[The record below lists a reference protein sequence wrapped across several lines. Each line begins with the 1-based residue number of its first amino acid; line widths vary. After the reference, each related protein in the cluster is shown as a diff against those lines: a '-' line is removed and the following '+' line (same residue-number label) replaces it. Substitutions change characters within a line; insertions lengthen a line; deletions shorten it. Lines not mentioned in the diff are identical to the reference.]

1 MNGQGEET
9 SRDEPRNRSG
19 RIADLLTVRRFI
31 ALLVFAFVV
40 HVFVVPQI
48 GGARKAMSVLGSV
61 NPVLLAVAVVLDAA
75 SFMAYARLTQLLI
88 PPENRP
94 SLGVSFGTVMAS
106 TGISHVVPGGAAT
119 TGAVNYRL
127 LGNAGVPAD
136 QLGFALG
143 TQAIGSA
150 VVLNML
156 LWSALV
162 VSIPTSG
169 FQPIYATAAALGA
182 VIIVAFAAGV
192 AAMLRGRA
200 TFAGRARQV
209 ARRIPRVD
217 EHRVEAGVLNLAN
230 QLSTLVNDRDR
241 LRLVVSL
248 AGVNW
253 LLDAAALWV
262 MLSAFGHHPAV
273 IGLLVAYGLANV
285 MAVIP
290 VSPGGL
296 GVIEAVL
303 IPTLV
308 GFGTPRAEAA
318 IGVVAYR
325 VINFWLPIPV
335 GAVSYLAVERSTQT
349 KNRGG
354 FGGEVGRQLRKRFRD
369 PSAYLVGG
377 LAPAGESEEAG

>member
-1 MNGQGEET
+1 M
-9 SRDEPRNRSG
+9 SSRSG
-19 RIADLLTVRRFI
+19 ETPRGKPANRRGRTGGALSPKRIV

-48 GGARKAMSVLGSV
+48 GGARKALSLLGSID
-61 NPVLLAVAVVLDAA
+61 PVLVAVAVALEAA
-75 SFMAYARLTQLLI
+75 AYVAYARLTQLLL

-127 LGNAGVPAD
+127 LGKAGVPAD
-136 QLGFALG
+136 ELGFALG

-150 VVLNML
+150 VVLNVL
-156 LWSALV
+156 LWAALV

-169 FQPIYATAAALGA
+169 FRPIYATAAAVGA
-182 VIIVAFAAGV
+182 AMMVVFFTGTV
-192 AAMLRGRA
+192 AMLRGRE
-200 TFAGRARQV
+200 TFARRVGQV
-209 ARRIPRVD
+209 ADRVPRLD
-217 EHRVEAGVLNLAN
+217 GQSVEETMLKLAGQIAGLA
-230 QLSTLVNDRDR
+230 SDRDR
-241 LRLVVSL
+241 LRLVVGL
-248 AGVNW
+248 AGANW

-262 MLSAFGHHPAV
+262 MLSAFGHRPGV

-325 VINFWLPIPV
+325 VFNFWLPIPV
-335 GAVSYLAVERSTQT
+335 GAVAYVAVERST
-349 KNRGG
+349 RAESRRG
-354 FGGEVGRQLRKRFRD
+354 FGQEAARQLRERF
-369 PSAYLVGG
+369 GG
-377 LAPAGESEEAG
+377 MSSETDGGA